1 MMMLDN
7 FRKGTIKLLV
17 ASDVAARGLDIPE
30 VSHVFNFDV
39 PSNAED
45 YVHRIGRTGRAGRK
59 GTAFTLVTGEDQK
72 YLDAIQTL
80 IKKDID
86 WLGDAI
92 DFEAAAQERKARRKA
107 GKPSRNARSSNDNE
121 AAEQPKPSNRRR
133 SQSKPREVVEEQ
145 MEELPEMLNPTPV
158 SNLPQRQSGKR
169 SRNDKLEPA
178 FGAGVHIPA
187 FLLREPR
194 PKKAS

>member
-72 YLDAIQTL
+72 YLEAIQAL

-92 DFEAAAQERKARRKA
+92 DFEAAAQERKARRKS
-107 GKPSRNARSSNDNE
+107 GKSSRNARSSNDNE
-121 AAEQPKPSNRRR
+121 ATETKPSNNRRR

-145 MEELPEMLNPTPV
+145 VEELPEMLNPTPV
-158 SNLPQRQSGKR
+158 SNLPQRQTGKR